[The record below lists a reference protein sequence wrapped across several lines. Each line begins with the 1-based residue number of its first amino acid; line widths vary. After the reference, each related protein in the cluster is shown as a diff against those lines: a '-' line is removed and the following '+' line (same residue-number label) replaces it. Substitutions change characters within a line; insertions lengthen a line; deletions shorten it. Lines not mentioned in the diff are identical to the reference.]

1 MAPKSS
7 LAEKEFVPEIEFAAE
22 LTAPPANAA
31 ASSTAANTA
40 SAPRPLS
47 EPVREPGSDVPAGEA
62 KDYFVERDG
71 VVFAGSHVLAD
82 LWGARNLD
90 NIDLIEHA
98 LREAVDVCGATLL
111 HIHLHRFTEGG
122 GVSGVAVLAE
132 SHITVHTW
140 PERNFAAF
148 DIFMCGKCE
157 PMNALPVLRRFF
169 QPTDLRVDQHRRGVV
184 G

>member
-7 LAEKEFVPEIEFAAE
+7 LAEKEFVPQAEFAAE
-22 LTAPPANAA
+22 LTTNPA
-31 ASSTAANTA
+31 SM
-40 SAPRPLS
+40 PRPLS
-47 EPVREPGSDVPAGEA
+47 KPLSEV
-62 KDYFVERDG
+62 KDFFVERDG
-71 VVFAGSHVLAD
+71 VLYAGGHVLAD
-82 LWGARNLD
+82 LWGASNLD
-90 NIDLIEHA
+90 NIELIERA

-111 HIHLHRFTEGG
+111 HIHLHHFSEGG

-140 PERNFAAF
+140 PERSFAAF

-157 PMNALPVLRRFF
+157 PMKALPVLRKYF
-169 QPTDLRVDQHRRGVV
+169 QPTSEQVDQHRRGVV

>member
-7 LAEKEFVPEIEFAAE
+7 LAEKEFVPEVEFTAE
-22 LTAPPANAA
+22 LTTTPANAA
-31 ASSTAANTA
+31 TA
-40 SAPRPLS
+40 SMAAHTASMPRPLS
-47 EPVREPGSDVPAGEA
+47 QPAGEE
-62 KDYFVERDG
+62 KDYFVERNG
-71 VVFAGSHVLAD
+71 VLYAGGHVLAD
-82 LWGARNLD
+82 LWGATNLD
-90 NIDLIEHA
+90 NIEMIERA

-111 HIHLHRFTEGG
+111 HIHLHHFSEGG

-140 PERNFAAF
+140 PERSFAAF

-157 PMNALPVLRRFF
+157 PMNALPVLRKYF
-169 QPTDLRVDQHRRGVV
+169 QPSREQVDQHRRGVV

>member
-7 LAEKEFVPEIEFAAE
+7 LAEKEFVPEVRFTAE
-22 LTAPPANAA
+22 LTTSPA
-31 ASSTAANTA
+31 TAAKSGVAAKAAGT
-40 SAPRPLS
+40 PRPVNQ
-47 EPVREPGSDVPAGEA
+47 P
-62 KDYFVERDG
+62 KDYFVERG
-71 VVFAGSHVLAD
+71 GIVFAGSHVLAD
-82 LWGARNLD
+82 LWGASNLD
-90 NIDLIEHA
+90 NIELIERA
-98 LREAVDVCGATLL
+98 LREAVEVCGATLL
-111 HIHLHRFTEGG
+111 HIHLHRFSEGG

-157 PMNALPVLRRFF
+157 PMNALPVLRRHF
-169 QPTDLRVDQHRRGVV
+169 QPTDVQVDQHRRGVV